1 MHRFAGIRFGTKN
14 NNGEQLIDGM
24 EPLSGIITA
33 LVTPFTPEGELKT
46 ESIKPLI
53 DFQVN
58 GGVDGLFLCG
68 TAGLGTVMRTD
79 QRVEMFRH
87 SAKAATGRVKLLAHV
102 GASSTEEAVNLAKE
116 AEKAGVD
123 AVGAVPP
130 YFMKPD
136 EESIIAH
143 FKAIANATRL
153 PVYIYNIPRQALN
166 AVTPGM
172 MLKLIEEC
180 SNIAGV
186 KDSSR
191 DFINVLNYLR
201 MLPEDFTVICGTDS
215 YIYPAMIMGAK
226 GAITGYA
233 NGFPDVYTDFMKA
246 IKSGDTEEAKRKQF
260 NINILRSKLQ
270 KPPLAPHYEALRLRG
285 VDAGVPRAPLRGMTD
300 VEKANLKSELEK
312 LGVL

>member
-1 MHRFAGIRFGTKN
+1 
-14 NNGEQLIDGM
+14 M

-33 LVTPFTPEGELKT
+33 LVTPFTEQGELRT

-53 DFQVN
+53 DFQVT

-79 QRVEMFRH
+79 QRIEMFKH
-87 SAKAATGRVKLLAHV
+87 SVKAAKGRVKLLAHV
-102 GASSTEEAVNLAKE
+102 GAPSTEEAVRLARE
-116 AEKAGVD
+116 AEKVGVD

-136 EESIIAH
+136 EASIIAH
-143 FKAIANATRL
+143 FRAIADSTKL
-153 PVYIYNIPRQALN
+153 PVYVYNIPRQALN
-166 AVTPGM
+166 AVTPSM
-172 MLKLIEEC
+172 MLKLIETP
-180 SNIAGV
+180 NIKGV

-191 DFINVLNYLR
+191 DFINVLEYLR
-201 MLPEDFTVICGTDS
+201 VLPEDFTVICGTDS
-215 YIYPAMIMGAK
+215 YIYPAMVMGAK

-233 NGFPDVYTDFMKA
+233 NGFPDVYADFFKT
-246 IKSGDTEEAKRKQF
+246 IKSGDHEAARQKQF
-260 NINILRSKLQ
+260 EINVLRSKLQ

-285 VDAGVPRAPLRGMTD
+285 VDAGVPRAPLRAMTD
-300 VEKANLKSELEK
+300 AERAVLKKELEK

>member
-1 MHRFAGIRFGTKN
+1 
-14 NNGEQLIDGM
+14 M

-33 LVTPFTPEGELKT
+33 LVTPFTEKGELKT
-46 ESIKPLI
+46 ESIKPLV
-53 DFQVN
+53 DFQVK

-79 QRVEMFRH
+79 QRIEMFKQ
-87 SAKAATGRVKLLAHV
+87 SVKAAKGRVKLLAHV
-102 GASSTEEAVNLAKE
+102 GASSTEEAVILAGE

-143 FKAIANATRL
+143 FKAIADAIKL

-166 AVTPGM
+166 PVTPSM
-172 MLKLIEEC
+172 MLKLIETP
-180 SNIAGV
+180 NIKGV

-201 MLPEDFTVICGTDS
+201 VLPEDFTVICGTDS
-215 YIYPAMIMGAK
+215 YIYPAMVMGAR

-233 NGFPDVYTDFMKA
+233 NGFPDVYADFLNT
-246 IKSGDTEEAKRKQF
+246 IKSGNQEAAKQKQF
-260 NINILRSKLQ
+260 EINVLRSKLQ

-285 VDAGVPRAPLRGMTD
+285 VDAGLPRAPLRGMTD
-300 VEKANLKSELEK
+300 AERAVLKKELEK